1 MANPAT
7 SGQAFRLTI
16 EYDGS
21 KYSGWAEQNNAKAI
35 LNEIRSAAEDVL
47 RQGVELMGAGRTDA
61 GVHARGQVA
70 HLRFGGRRVY
80 AAADLM
86 RELNQKL
93 PADIVILSAEPATM
107 QFHARHDAIAR
118 KYTYQISTRKSA
130 FAKKYVWWIKEPLD
144 VMAMREAAALLE
156 GRHDFRAF
164 QAKDA
169 ARPNESSIVVVASAL
184 MEETEGGL
192 LLFHIEASHFIW
204 RMVRR
209 LTGALVKVGLGEIS
223 VADFASLLEN
233 RGGPQLD
240 VAAWTAPASGL
251 FLEWVRYPEPAVTGL
266 KRPAR

>member
-1 MANPAT
+1 VAT
-7 SGQAFRLTI
+7 KTEAGQAFRLTI

-35 LNEIRSAAEDVL
+35 LNEIRGAAEEVL
-47 RQGVELMGAGRTDA
+47 RQPVELMGAGRTDA

-80 AAADLM
+80 AGAELL
-86 RELNQKL
+86 RELNHKL
-93 PADIVILSAEPATM
+93 PADIVILAAEPTTM

-118 KYTYQISTRKSA
+118 KYTYQISLRKSA

-144 VMAMREAAALLE
+144 KMAMREAAALLA

-164 QAKDA
+164 QAKDT
-169 ARPNESSIVVVASAL
+169 ARPNESSIVVVHEATL
-184 MEETEGGL
+184 EETEGGL
-192 LLFHIEASHFIW
+192 LLFHIEASHFVW

-209 LTGALVKVGLGEIS
+209 LTGALVKVGLGEIQ
-223 VADFASLLEN
+223 VTDFAALLEN
-233 RGGPQLD
+233 RQAAHLD

-251 FLEWVRYPEPAVTGL
+251 FLEWVRYPQAPVTGL
-266 KRPAR
+266 KRSPR